1 MTFPSVSLENDMAD
15 NEAEVNYWGRDSVWL
30 HLVITSTCI
39 SLVLF
44 DPKAAG
50 RLVFQDGIS
59 YWRLIEKIFWYQP
72 EMLHPDLENWTY
84 KIPKTRKLLL
94 TRFGIRTLW
103 QSTIVSMVPS
113 GSLVVTDSVGS
124 GGPAHHCLAS
134 RHWPRGVPNEPAS
147 PVNCHIPRFALET
160 RSCSCSDWVLFLLCL
175 NLRMTSGSNDITQML
190 LQCSWAPERPDRIIV
205 C

>member
-94 TRFGIRTLW
+94 TFPGLGSERSDNLPSCLW
-103 QSTIVSMVPS
+103 CLQGRSWLLTVLVQGAQLITAWHHATDPGVFPMSRRPLSTATFPD
-113 GSLVVTDSVGS
+113 SL
-124 GGPAHHCLAS
+124 
-134 RHWPRGVPNEPAS
+134 
-147 PVNCHIPRFALET
+147 
-160 RSCSCSDWVLFLLCL
+160 
-175 NLRMTSGSNDITQML
+175 
-190 LQCSWAPERPDRIIV
+190 
-205 C
+205 